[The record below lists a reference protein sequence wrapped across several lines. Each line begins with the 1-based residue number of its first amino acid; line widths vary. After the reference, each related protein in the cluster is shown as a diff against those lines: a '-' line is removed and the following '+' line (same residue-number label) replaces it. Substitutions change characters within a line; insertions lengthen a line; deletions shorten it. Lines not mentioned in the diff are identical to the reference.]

1 MSKRNFYITLFLMIL
16 GFIFIIIGL
25 LLELHF
31 ERQIKPVWFLPC
43 PKYRQYRC

>member
-1 MSKRNFYITLFLMIL
+1 MIL

-31 ERQIKPVWFLPC
+31 ERQYKPVRYLPC
-43 PKYRQYRC
+43 PKYQVHFC